1 MDFVICV
8 ELIIYLLLDNLD
20 DCIFKHWQT
29 TQPGHGK
36 KVICIRVTQKLPLVF
51 TVYLFFITF
60 PSEKYLK
67 IDNKEITI
75 QFLSVFLSRYIMF
88 LSFANKIHFLI
99 TISSCLCHKS
109 SSHRKSF
116 IKRPATLLNRWSQA
130 NFAKFLRAPF
140 YRTTR
145 GDYSMIPVHEL
156 TFVLPV

>member
-1 MDFVICV
+1 MFVICV

-51 TVYLFFITF
+51 TVYLFFSTF

-75 QFLSVFLSRYIMF
+75 QVLSVFLSQYIMF
-88 LSFANKIHFLI
+88 LSFDNNFKIHFLI
-99 TISSCLCHKS
+99 ASQDFYVTQVAATESLL
-109 SSHRKSF
+109 
-116 IKRPATLLNRWSQA
+116 KRGQQR
-130 NFAKFLRAPF
+130 
-140 YRTTR
+140 Y
-145 GDYSMIPVHEL
+145 
-156 TFVLPV
+156 

>member
-1 MDFVICV
+1 MFVICV

-51 TVYLFFITF
+51 TVYLFFSTF

-75 QFLSVFLSRYIMF
+75 QFLSVFLSQYIMF
-88 LSFANKIHFLI
+88 LSFDNNFKIHFLI
-99 TISSCLCHKS
+99 ASQVFYVTQVAATESLL
-109 SSHRKSF
+109 
-116 IKRPATLLNRWSQA
+116 KRGQQL
-130 NFAKFLRAPF
+130 
-140 YRTTR
+140 Y
-145 GDYSMIPVHEL
+145 
-156 TFVLPV
+156 